1 MRLASFDIFDTTL
14 IRLFGRPE
22 NINVLLTGKEHSQ
35 GDALERQVESD
46 NLIANPMVRDLINQ
60 KRMEGC
66 QIAFISDM
74 YLDSKFLSEILMRE
88 GCMEDGDK
96 IYVSCE
102 HNARKDTGTLYD
114 LIRKELRPDE
124 WDHYGDN
131 RQSDVRM
138 AKRKGIKA
146 HWINTCFNDSE
157 KSLLLAKENI
167 RSGNILNVLAGI
179 SRAARLH
186 FGNDAVSILSANV
199 VAMVYIPF
207 ALWVFERAKKEGIKR
222 LYFLSRDCYIIMKAA
237 AVFAKVYDVDIKYL
251 FVSRRCLYLPY
262 IAGGSEIEY
271 LEASD
276 KHTIIRRDNVNK
288 LLLHLGTS
296 REELKDIYNIDF
308 TYQRSDTQEEQH
320 DFLEKIFHS
329 SFTEELQKRAFKSR
343 NEILSYFKQE
353 GLFDNVKSAM
363 VDVGWLGTTRLMIN
377 KILESA
383 GIAPVSFLYF
393 GVRRDTVSSIY
404 GSFESYYGIN
414 QLNTSST
421 ALIEHYLSVSP
432 YPTTIGY
439 QKDCNGIWTPIF
451 PSGEKYTDTVVTLSN
466 ERIVTWIAR
475 NIKKLGI
482 TDDAVLFLCSKNAI
496 ESISERNIHIDLSP
510 LFKIGNFD
518 QWIFI
523 KKFSAYE
530 LFSFLFLGKRV
541 TEFDWGSLKSTLPMY
556 LCSTCWKIHKVSRRL
571 RGMLFKHIVVK
582 RI

>member
-22 NINVLLTGKEHSQ
+22 NINVLLAGKKHSQ

-46 NLIANPMVRDLINQ
+46 SLIANPAVRDLINQ
-60 KRMEGC
+60 KRKEGYL
-66 QIAFISDM
+66 IAFISDM
-74 YLDSKFLSEILMRE
+74 YLDSRFLSRILMRE
-88 GCMEDGDK
+88 ECMEDSDK

-114 LIRKELRPDE
+114 LVRKELQPDE
-124 WDHYGDN
+124 WEHYGDN

-138 AKRKGIKA
+138 AERKGIKA
-146 HWINTCFNDSE
+146 HWINTGFNDSE
-157 KSLLLAKENI
+157 KNILLAKENL

-179 SRAARLH
+179 SRAARLN
-186 FGNDAVSILSANV
+186 FGNDAISILSANV

-207 ALWVFERAKKEGIKR
+207 ALWVLEKAKKQGIKR

-237 AVFAKVYDVDIKYL
+237 AIFAKDYDVDIKYL

-262 IAGGSEIEY
+262 IAGGTEIEY
-271 LEASD
+271 LEAAD

-296 REELKDIYNIDF
+296 REELKDVYNIDF
-308 TYQRSDTQEEQH
+308 PYQRTDTQEEQQ

-329 SFTEELQKRAFKSR
+329 SFTEELQKRAHKSKD
-343 NEILSYFKQE
+343 EILSYFEQE
-353 GLFDNVKSAM
+353 GLLDNVKSVM

-377 KILESA
+377 KILESV
-383 GIAPVSFLYF
+383 GIAPINFLYF
-393 GVRRDTVSSIY
+393 GVRRDIVSSMY

-414 QLNTSST
+414 QLNTSSP
-421 ALIEHYLSVSP
+421 ALIEHYLSASP

-439 QKDCNGIWTPIF
+439 QKDYNGIWTPIF
-451 PSGEKYTDTVVTLSN
+451 PKGEKYTDTAVTLSN
-466 ERIVTWIAR
+466 ERIVTWIAV

-510 LFKIGNFD
+510 LFLMGNFD
-518 QWIFI
+518 QWKFI
-523 KKFSAYE
+523 KRFSAYE

-541 TEFDWGSLKSTLPMY
+541 TEFDWGSLKSTMPMC
-556 LCSTCWKIHKVSRRL
+556 LCSTCWKIHKVSQKL
-571 RGMLFKHIVVK
+571 RDILFRHIVAKHI
-582 RI
+582 